1 MKKIISSQ
9 SKGLLKS
16 ISYISTDKKLLT
28 PAIGLQSK
36 NIYEDLRILSNKEIP
51 LIPRISEDKI
61 IIDVRSC
68 PVEDDE
74 KIIELLN
81 KL

>member
-1 MKKIISSQ
+1 MP
-9 SKGLLKS
+9 
-16 ISYISTDKKLLT
+16 DKKLLT
-28 PAIGLQSK
+28 PAIGISSK
-36 NIYEDLRILSNKEIP
+36 NIDEDLRILSNQEIP

-61 IIDVRSC
+61 IIDLRSC

>member
-1 MKKIISSQ
+1 MTSGGRERMAMCEK
-9 SKGLLKS
+9 
-16 ISYISTDKKLLT
+16 
-28 PAIGLQSK
+28 
-36 NIYEDLRILSNKEIP
+36 
-51 LIPRISEDKI
+51 DKI

>member
-1 MKKIISSQ
+1 MP
-9 SKGLLKS
+9 
-16 ISYISTDKKLLT
+16 DKKLLT
-28 PAIGLQSK
+28 PAIGISSK
-36 NIYEDLRILSNKEIP
+36 NIDEDLRILSNQEIP

>member
-1 MKKIISSQ
+1 M
-9 SKGLLKS
+9 
-16 ISYISTDKKLLT
+16 T
-28 PAIGLQSK
+28 PAIGIPSK
-36 NIYEDLRILSNKEIP
+36 NIDEDLRILSNQEIP